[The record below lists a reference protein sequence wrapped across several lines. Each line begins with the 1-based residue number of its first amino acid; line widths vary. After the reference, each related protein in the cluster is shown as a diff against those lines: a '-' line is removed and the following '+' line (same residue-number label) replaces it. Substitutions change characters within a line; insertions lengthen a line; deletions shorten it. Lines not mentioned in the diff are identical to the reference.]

1 MYHVVPMSEAYARE
15 IACWQYPGT
24 YAIYSLQ
31 PSEELLAE
39 LLDGSY
45 YACLDGAGT
54 LMGYFCFGQSA
65 RIPLSQ
71 EQQALY
77 EEDCLDFGLGME
89 PRRCGKGEG
98 TAFMQAGLAFA
109 AETFPPKQLR
119 LVVASF
125 NRRAIHLYQ
134 KLGFVRQAQVTHLRS
149 GQPFELMVRPSTGN
163 NSSL

>member
-1 MYHVVPMSEAYARE
+1 
-15 IACWQYPGT
+15 
-24 YAIYSLQ
+24 
-31 PSEELLAE
+31 
-39 LLDGSY
+39 
-45 YACLDGAGT
+45 
-54 LMGYFCFGQSA
+54 
-65 RIPLSQ
+65 
-71 EQQALY
+71 
-77 EEDCLDFGLGME
+77 ME

-163 NSSL
+163 NSSFATTFEFFTPLYRLIVKRSCVKATSKVNIFSGMY

>member
-1 MYHVVPMSEAYARE
+1 MYHVVPMSEAYARG
-15 IACWQYPGT
+15 IACWQYPGA

-77 EEDCLDFGLGME
+77 QQDCLDFGLGME
-89 PRRCGKGEG
+89 PRRCG
-98 TAFMQAGLAFA
+98 
-109 AETFPPKQLR
+109 
-119 LVVASF
+119 
-125 NRRAIHLYQ
+125 
-134 KLGFVRQAQVTHLRS
+134 
-149 GQPFELMVRPSTGN
+149 
-163 NSSL
+163 

>member
-15 IACWQYPGT
+15 IACWQYPGA

-77 EEDCLDFGLGME
+77 QQDCLDFGLGME

-109 AETFPPKQLR
+109 AETFPPK
-119 LVVASF
+119 
-125 NRRAIHLYQ
+125 
-134 KLGFVRQAQVTHLRS
+134 
-149 GQPFELMVRPSTGN
+149 
-163 NSSL
+163 

>member
-15 IACWQYPGT
+15 IACWQYPGA

-77 EEDCLDFGLGME
+77 QQDCLDFGLGME

-109 AETFPPKQLR
+109 AKTFPPRQLR
-119 LVVASF
+119 WWPPLINGRFTCIKSLALSARHRSPTCAPAS
-125 NRRAIHLYQ
+125 RL
-134 KLGFVRQAQVTHLRS
+134 S
-149 GQPFELMVRPSTGN
+149 
-163 NSSL
+163 

>member
-1 MYHVVPMSEAYARE
+1 MYYVVPMSEAHAQE
-15 IACWQYPGT
+15 IARWQYPGA
-24 YAIYSLQ
+24 YAIYSFH
-31 PSEELLAE
+31 PDEETLAE

-45 YACLDGAGT
+45 YACLDEKGA
-54 LMGYFCFGQSA
+54 LAGYFCFGQSA

-89 PRRCGKGEG
+89 PRHCGKGEG

-125 NRRAIHLYQ
+125 NQRAIHLYQ

>member
-1 MYHVVPMSEAYARE
+1 M
-15 IACWQYPGT
+15 
-24 YAIYSLQ
+24 Q

-45 YACLDGAGT
+45 YACLDEKGA
-54 LMGYFCFGQSA
+54 LAGYFCFGQSA

>member
-15 IACWQYPGT
+15 IACWQYPGA

-77 EEDCLDFGLGME
+77 QQDCLDFGLGME

-109 AETFPPKQLR
+109 AKTFPPRQLR
-119 LVVASF
+119 WPPLINGRFTCIKSLALSARHRSPTCAPAS
-125 NRRAIHLYQ
+125 RL
-134 KLGFVRQAQVTHLRS
+134 S
-149 GQPFELMVRPSTGN
+149 
-163 NSSL
+163 